1 MFKLNLKIAW
11 RNLWKNRGY
20 TLINILG
27 LSIAMASCILIFIFI
42 RYQLSFDEGYKNQD
56 RIYRFT
62 THWKYSSFEDDTQ
75 GVPIPLSAAAKNDLA
90 GIEKIATI
98 SMGNG
103 IIQVKDQ
110 NGADRIKT
118 EEVVHYAEPEFFEI
132 FEMGWLNG
140 SPKTVITEPNTVAL
154 SAETA
159 KSFFG
164 TIENAIGKIIVFR
177 KKTSLKVT
185 GVFKDMPKNSSFP
198 LKIMISYQ
206 NFPQKNNKSW
216 DSVSSQTECYILLK
230 NGVTAAALKEPLRLF
245 NKKYYQDKKIEGNQ
259 TNALQALKDI
269 HFSEKQG
276 NFAELYAVKSELY
289 GLGVIGL
296 FLIVTACINF
306 INLTTAQSI
315 NRSKEVGVRKV
326 LGGKRKQLI
335 VQFLTETFTITL
347 IALIFA
353 CILTEL
359 ALPQMESLFKT
370 QISFSI
376 FEHPVIFAFLIV
388 LVVIVSLLAGF
399 YPALIISGFSPALA
413 IKNKITVNS
422 GNMSLRK
429 VLVVIQFSI
438 TIILIIGTLIILEQ
452 MNYVHQ
458 KPLGFKTD
466 AIAIM
471 NVPDDS
477 IAQTKHKTFKER
489 VLQINGVQSFSYCQR
504 PPLSNEMSTTNFSYN
519 GQQNEDFEIRRSS
532 ADADYFKVFD
542 LKLIAGKVFLN
553 SDTVN
558 GYVVNETFLKKMNIS
573 NPQEV
578 IGKIINQN
586 ETKMPIVGVVKDF
599 NDRSLQQSISALIIY
614 PQKDAYYKFA
624 IKMDQAQLMPAMKEV
639 GALWNST
646 FPNEIY
652 KAQFVSDAVSR
663 YYQSEKIMA
672 ILFRVFAGVII
683 FISFI
688 GLFGL
693 ISFVATQRTKEVAIR
708 KVLGASTFE
717 LVKMLNGSFLVMV
730 FMANLIAW
738 PLAYL
743 LVSKWLSGFA
753 YRIELGIW
761 PFALAFLISMLIT
774 LITVSI
780 RSYKAAVANTIDALK
795 YE

>member
-27 LSIAMASCILIFIFI
+27 LSIAMASCILIFIFV

-56 RIYRFT
+56 RIYRFI

-75 GVPIPLSAAAKNDLA
+75 GVPVPLAAAARNDLA
-90 GIEKIATI
+90 GVEKVATI
-98 SMGNG
+98 SMSDG

-118 EEVVHYAEPEFFEI
+118 EEVVHYAEPDFFEI
-132 FEMGWLNG
+132 FELGWLNG
-140 SPKTVITEPNTVAL
+140 KPEKAITEPNTVAL

-159 KSFFG
+159 KKYFG
-164 TIENAIGKIIVFR
+164 TTENALGKTILFR
-177 KKTSLKVT
+177 NKTNLKVM
-185 GVFKDMPKNSSFP
+185 GVFEDMPKNSSLP
-198 LKIMISYQ
+198 LKIIISYQ
-206 NFPQKNNKSW
+206 NFPQKNNRSW
-216 DSVSSQTECYILLK
+216 DSVSSQTECYVLLK
-230 NGVTAAALKEPLRLF
+230 NGLAAAALKEPLRLF
-245 NKKYYQDKKIEGNQ
+245 NKKHYQDKKIDGNQ
-259 TNALQALKDI
+259 TNALQGLKEI

-276 NFAELYAVKSELY
+276 NFADLSIAKRELY
-289 GLGVIGL
+289 GLGTIGL

-326 LGGKRKQLI
+326 LGSKRKQLI
-335 VQFLTETFTITL
+335 VQFLTETFTVTL
-347 IALIFA
+347 IALVFA

-359 ALPQMESLFKT
+359 ALPQLESLFKA

-376 FEHPVIFAFLIV
+376 FEHPVIFVFLIAMA
-388 LVVIVSLLAGF
+388 VVVSLLAGF
-399 YPALIISGFSPALA
+399 YPALIVSGFSPALA

-429 VLVVIQFSI
+429 ILVVVQFSI
-438 TIILIIGTLIILEQ
+438 TIILIIGTLIIMEQ

-458 KPLGFKTD
+458 KPLGFTTN
-466 AIAIM
+466 AITIM
-471 NVPDDS
+471 NVPADS
-477 IAQTKHKTFKER
+477 LAQTKYNTFKER
-489 VLQINGVQSFSYCQR
+489 ALQIGGVQSFSYCQR
-504 PPLSNEMSTTNFSYN
+504 PPLSNEMSTSSFTFN
-519 GQQNEDFEIRRSS
+519 GQKNDDFELRRSS

-558 GYVVNETFLKKMNIS
+558 GYVVNETFLKKMSII
-573 NPQEV
+573 NPQDAL
-578 IGKIINQN
+578 GKIIDQN
-586 ETKMPIVGVVKDF
+586 NAKMPIVGVVKDF
-599 NDRSLQQSISALIIY
+599 NDRSLQQSISPLIIY
-614 PQKDAYYKFA
+614 PQRDAYYMVA
-624 IKMDQAQLMPAMKEV
+624 IRMDQAQLMPAMKEIE
-639 GALWNST
+639 ALWNST
-646 FPNEIY
+646 FPNGIY
-652 KAQFVSDAVSR
+652 KAKFVNDDVNR

-693 ISFVATQRTKEVAIR
+693 ISFVAAQRTKEVAIR
-708 KVLGASTFE
+708 KVLGASTIE
-717 LVKMLNGSFLVMV
+717 LVRMLNGSFLLMV
-730 FMANLIAW
+730 FTANLVAW
-738 PLAYL
+738 PVAYI
-743 LVSKWLSGFA
+743 LVSKWLAGFS
-753 YRIELGIW
+753 YRVELGIW
-761 PFALAFLISMLIT
+761 PFALAFFISMMIT

-780 RSYKAAVANTIDALK
+780 RSYRAAVANTIDALK

>member
-27 LSIAMASCILIFIFI
+27 LSIAMASCILIFIFV

-56 RIYRFT
+56 RIFRFT

-75 GVPIPLSAAAKNDLA
+75 GVPVPLAAAVRNDIA
-90 GIEKIATI
+90 GIEKTAII
-98 SMGNG
+98 SINNG

-110 NGADRIKT
+110 NGADRIKS
-118 EEVVHYAEPEFFEI
+118 EESVYYTEPEFFDI
-132 FEMGWLNG
+132 FEIGWLAG
-140 SPKTVITEPNTVAL
+140 KPEKVISEPNTVAL
-154 SAETA
+154 SAATA
-159 KSFFG
+159 KKFFG
-164 TIENAIGKIIVFR
+164 SIANAMGKTLLFR
-177 KKTSLKVT
+177 NKTNLKVT
-185 GVFKDMPKNSSFP
+185 GVFKDMPQNSSLP
-198 LKIMISYQ
+198 LQIVISYQ
-206 NFPQKNNKSW
+206 NFPQKDNKNW
-216 DSVSSQTECYILLK
+216 DEVGSQTECYVLLK
-230 NGVTAAALKEPLRLF
+230 SGFSVTTLKEPLRLF
-245 NKKYYQDKKIEGNQ
+245 NKKYYQDKKIDGNQ

-276 NFAELYAVKSELY
+276 NFANLSIAKSQLY

-326 LGGKRKQLI
+326 LGSKRKQLI

-359 ALPQMESLFKT
+359 ALPQLENLFKAR
-370 QISFSI
+370 ISFSI
-376 FEHPVIFAFLIV
+376 FEHPVIFVFLIAMV
-388 LVVIVSLLAGF
+388 MAVSLLAGF
-399 YPALIISGFSPALA
+399 YPALVISGFSPALA
-413 IKNKITVNS
+413 IKNKITINA
-422 GNMSLRK
+422 GNMNLRK
-429 VLVVIQFSI
+429 VLVVLQFSI

-471 NVPDDS
+471 YVPADS
-477 IAQTKHKTFKER
+477 LGRSKHKTFKER
-489 VLQINGVQSFSYCQR
+489 ALQINGVQSFSYCQR
-504 PPLSNEMSTTNFSYN
+504 PPLSNDMSTTSFSFN
-519 GQQNEDFEIRRSS
+519 GQKNDDFELRRSA

-542 LKLIAGKVFLN
+542 LKLIAGRVFLN

-558 GYVVNETFLKKMNIS
+558 GYVVNETFLKKMSII
-573 NPQEV
+573 NPQDAL
-578 IGKIINQN
+578 GKIINQN
-586 ETKMPIVGVVKDF
+586 EHKVPIVGVVKDF
-599 NDRSLQQSISALIIY
+599 NDRSLQQSISPLIIY
-614 PQKDAYYKFA
+614 PEKGAYYMVA
-624 IKMDQAQLMPAMKEV
+624 IKMDQAQLIPAMKEIE
-639 GALWNST
+639 ALWNST
-646 FPNEIY
+646 FINGIY
-652 KAQFVSDAVSR
+652 NAKFVNDDVNR

-672 ILFRVFAGVII
+672 ILFRFFAGVII

-693 ISFVATQRTKEVAIR
+693 ISFVATQRTREVAIR

-717 LVKMLNGSFLVMV
+717 LVKMLNGSFLLLV
-730 FMANLIAW
+730 FVANLIAW

-753 YRIELGIW
+753 YRIELGMW
-761 PFALAFLISMLIT
+761 PFAFAFFISMLIT